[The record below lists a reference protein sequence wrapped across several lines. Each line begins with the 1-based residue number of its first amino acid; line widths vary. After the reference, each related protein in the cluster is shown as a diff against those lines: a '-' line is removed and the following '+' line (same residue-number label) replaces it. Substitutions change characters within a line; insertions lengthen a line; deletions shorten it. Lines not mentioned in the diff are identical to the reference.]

1 MFRESHQNSQA
12 SASEWGLTVTNWT
25 DSLAESIG
33 LDGYSTATSGIGG
46 VLKARVADFRVEE
59 ISTPIHLDN
68 RGRFTVAK
76 VMLTNWETNRFC
88 NTLAKT
94 LSIPRNRIFF
104 AGTKDKRAVTQQLFV
119 IDAPKAKVAAV
130 EIPDVEIEILG
141 RTHQKI
147 GFGNH
152 RGNRFTIVVRGC
164 AHQDGS
170 PMTVEDALQEVE
182 RIQKEMADKLGENK
196 FPNWI
201 GPQRF
206 GSGRPVTA
214 EVGRHVI
221 EGNWEKAV
229 LTYIAMEGKSEN
241 EDVAEFRR
249 HVRENGPTQEGLE
262 LAPRWLGFERKMLE
276 HLLHRP
282 EDYVGAFRKL
292 PGNLQLMTI
301 HALQSVVF
309 NKSLHARLEAQHPIS
324 WPVAGDLVG
333 RIDEKGQ
340 LDASSCVVVEE
351 RTLPRIIRNCKLGRL
366 SPTGPLPGTEIKTC
380 EGESG
385 IIEQNTISQMGLH
398 EADWNIEEI
407 PRLSTRGT
415 RRSLVTSFSEISI
428 DAVPLANDETMGERW
443 KSGPRENSRWHPEGA
458 CVRFRFTLS
467 SGSYATTL
475 LREFMQCPLNQ
486 L

>member
-1 MFRESHQNSQA
+1 MESLLNSKA
-12 SASEWGLTVTNWT
+12 SASEWGVAVTTWT

-33 LDGYSTATSGIGG
+33 LDGYATATKGIGG
-46 VLKARVADFRVEE
+46 VLKARVTDFRVEE
-59 ISTPIHLDN
+59 ISTAVHLDN
-68 RGRFTVAK
+68 KGRFTVAK
-76 VMLTNWETNRFC
+76 IMLTNWETNRFC
-88 NTLAKT
+88 NTLAKA

-119 IDAPKAKVAAV
+119 IDAPRAKVAAV
-130 EIPDVEIEILG
+130 EIPDVEIEVIG

-164 AHQDGS
+164 ANEDGS
-170 PMTVEDALQEVE
+170 PMSVEDALEQVNLIQE
-182 RIQKEMADKLGENK
+182 EMASKLGENK

-221 EGNWEKAV
+221 AGDWQQAA
-229 LTYIAMEGKSEN
+229 LTYIAMEGESEN
-241 EDVAEFRR
+241 EDVAAFRA
-249 HVRENGPTQEGLE
+249 HVRENGPTEEGLE
-262 LAPRWLGFERKMLE
+262 LAPRWLGFERKMVE

-282 EDYVGAFRKL
+282 DDYIGAFRKL
-292 PGNLQLMTI
+292 PGNLQLMTV

-309 NKSLHARLEAQHPIS
+309 NKSLHARLAAEHPIS
-324 WPVAGDLVG
+324 WPVAGDMVG

-351 RTLPRIIRNCKLGRL
+351 RTLPRIIRNCELGRL

-380 EGESG
+380 EGKSG
-385 IIEQNTISQMGLH
+385 DIEKQVIDTMGLTDMDWKV
-398 EADWNIEEI
+398 EAI

-415 RRSLVTSFSEISI
+415 RRSLVTSFNELSV
-428 DAVPLANDETMGERW
+428 DNVPLADDESMGERW
-443 KSGPRENSRWHPEGA
+443 KAGPTENSRWHPEGA
-458 CVRFRFTLS
+458 CIRFRFTLA

-475 LREFMQCPLNQ
+475 LREFMRCPLHQ

>member
-1 MFRESHQNSQA
+1 M
-12 SASEWGLTVTNWT
+12 TTWT

-33 LDGYSTATSGIGG
+33 LDGYATNTQGIGG

-59 ISTPIHLDN
+59 ISTPVHLDN

-76 VMLTNWETNRFC
+76 IMLTNWETNRFC
-88 NTLAKT
+88 NTLAKA

-104 AGTKDKRAVTQQLFV
+104 AGTKDKRAITQQLFV
-119 IDAPKAKVAAV
+119 IDAPQAKVAGV
-130 EIPDVEIEILG
+130 EIPDVDIEVLG

-152 RGNRFTIVVRGC
+152 RGNRFTIVIRGC
-164 AHQDGS
+164 AHEDGT
-170 PMTVEDALQEVE
+170 PMSVEEALSEVE
-182 RIQKEMADKLGENK
+182 TIQKEMELKLGEGT

-206 GSGRPVTA
+206 GAGRPVTA
-214 EVGRHVI
+214 EVGKHVTS
-221 EGNWEKAV
+221 EDWKQAA
-229 LTYIAMEGKSEN
+229 LTYIAMAGESEN
-241 EDVAEFRR
+241 ADVAAFRE
-249 HVRENGPTQEGLE
+249 HVRNNGPTQEGLE
-262 LAPRWLGFERKMLE
+262 LAPKWLGFERKMVE

-282 EDYVGAFRKL
+282 DDYIGAFKKL

-309 NKSLHARLEAQHPIS
+309 NKSLHARLSEGHPIS
-324 WPVAGDLVG
+324 TPIGGDYVG

-340 LDASSCVVVEE
+340 LDASSCVLVEE
-351 RTLPRIIRNCKLGRL
+351 RTLPRIIRNCQLGRL
-366 SPTGPLPGTEIKTC
+366 APTGPLPGSEIQTC
-380 EGESG
+380 EGLG
-385 IIEQNTISQMGLH
+385 GVIEKNVIDQMGLADVSWQV
-398 EADWNIEEI
+398 EAI

-415 RRSLVTSFSEISI
+415 RRSLVTSFKEMSVDS
-428 DAVPLANDETMGERW
+428 VPIANDDSMGERW
-443 KSGPRENSRWHPEGA
+443 KSGPMKNSRWHPEGA
-458 CVRFRFTLS
+458 CIRFRFVLS

-475 LREFMQCPLNQ
+475 LREFMRCPLHQ

>member
-1 MFRESHQNSQA
+1 
-12 SASEWGLTVTNWT
+12 
-25 DSLAESIG
+25 
-33 LDGYSTATSGIGG
+33 
-46 VLKARVADFRVEE
+46 
-59 ISTPIHLDN
+59 
-68 RGRFTVAK
+68 
-76 VMLTNWETNRFC
+76 MLTNWETNRFC
-88 NTLAKT
+88 NTLAKA

-119 IDAPKAKVAAV
+119 IDAPRAKVAAV
-130 EIPDVEIEILG
+130 EIPDVEIEVIG

-164 AHQDGS
+164 ANEDGS
-170 PMTVEDALQEVE
+170 PMSVEDALEQVKLIQE
-182 RIQKEMADKLGENK
+182 EMASKLGDNK

-221 EGNWEKAV
+221 AGDWKQAA
-229 LTYIAMEGKSEN
+229 LTYIAMEGESEN
-241 EDVAEFRR
+241 DDVAAFRA
-249 HVRENGPTQEGLE
+249 HVRKNGPTEEGLE
-262 LAPRWLGFERKMLE
+262 LAPRWLGFERKMVE

-282 EDYVGAFRKL
+282 DDYIGAFRKL
-292 PGNLQLMTI
+292 PGNLQLMTV

-309 NKSLHARLEAQHPIS
+309 NKSLHARLAAEHPIS
-324 WPVAGDLVG
+324 WPVAGDMVG

-351 RTLPRIIRNCKLGRL
+351 RTLPRIIRNCELGRL

-380 EGESG
+380 EGKSG
-385 IIEQNTISQMGLH
+385 DIEKQVIDSMGLTDM
-398 EADWNIEEI
+398 DWNVEAI

-415 RRSLVTSFSEISI
+415 RRSLVTSFNELSV
-428 DAVPLANDETMGERW
+428 DNVPLADDESMGERW
-443 KSGPRENSRWHPEGA
+443 KTGPNENSRWHPEGA
-458 CVRFRFTLS
+458 CIRFRFTLA

-475 LREFMQCPLNQ
+475 LREFMRCPLHQ

>member
-1 MFRESHQNSQA
+1 M
-12 SASEWGLTVTNWT
+12 TTWT

-33 LDGYSTATSGIGG
+33 LDGYATATKGIGG
-46 VLKARVADFRVEE
+46 VLKARVTDFRVEE
-59 ISTPIHLDN
+59 ISTSVHLDN
-68 RGRFTVAK
+68 KGRFTVAK
-76 VMLTNWETNRFC
+76 IMLTNWETNRFC
-88 NTLAKT
+88 NTLAKA

-119 IDAPKAKVAAV
+119 IDAPRAKVAAV
-130 EIPDVEIEILG
+130 EIPDVEIEVIG

-164 AHQDGS
+164 ANEDGS
-170 PMTVEDALQEVE
+170 PMSVEDALEQVKLIQE
-182 RIQKEMADKLGENK
+182 EMASKLGDNK

-206 GSGRPVTA
+206 GSGRPFTA

-221 EGNWEKAV
+221 AGDWKQAA
-229 LTYIAMEGKSEN
+229 LTYIAMEGESEN
-241 EDVAEFRR
+241 DDVAAFRA
-249 HVRENGPTQEGLE
+249 HVRKNGPTEEGLE
-262 LAPRWLGFERKMLE
+262 LAPRWLGFERKMVE

-282 EDYVGAFRKL
+282 DDYIGAFRKL
-292 PGNLQLMTI
+292 PGNLQLMTV

-309 NKSLHARLEAQHPIS
+309 NKSLHARLAAEHPIS
-324 WPVAGDLVG
+324 WPVAGDMVG

-351 RTLPRIIRNCKLGRL
+351 RTLPRIIRNCELGRL

-380 EGESG
+380 EGKSG
-385 IIEQNTISQMGLH
+385 DIEKQVIDSMGLTDM
-398 EADWNIEEI
+398 DWNVEAI

-415 RRSLVTSFSEISI
+415 RRSLVTSFNELSV
-428 DAVPLANDETMGERW
+428 DNVPLADDESMGERW
-443 KSGPRENSRWHPEGA
+443 KTGPNENSRWHPEGA
-458 CVRFRFTLS
+458 CIRFRFTLA

-475 LREFMQCPLNQ
+475 LREFMRCPLHQ

>member
-1 MFRESHQNSQA
+1 MLVSPRNSKA
-12 SASEWGLTVTNWT
+12 STSEWGVAVTTWT

-33 LDGYSTATSGIGG
+33 LDGYATATKGIGG
-46 VLKARVADFRVEE
+46 VLKARVTDFRVEE
-59 ISTPIHLDN
+59 ISTAVHLDN
-68 RGRFTVAK
+68 KGRFTVAK
-76 VMLTNWETNRFC
+76 IMLTNWETNRFC
-88 NTLAKT
+88 NTLAKA

-130 EIPDVEIEILG
+130 EIPDVEIEVIG

-164 AHQDGS
+164 ANEDGS
-170 PMTVEDALQEVE
+170 PMSVEDALEQVNLIQE
-182 RIQKEMADKLGENK
+182 EMASKLGENK

-221 EGNWEKAV
+221 AGDWKQAA
-229 LTYIAMEGKSEN
+229 LTYIAMEGESEN
-241 EDVAEFRR
+241 DDVAAFRA

-262 LAPRWLGFERKMLE
+262 LAPRWLGFERKMVE

-282 EDYVGAFRKL
+282 DDYIGAFRKL
-292 PGNLQLMTI
+292 PGNLQLMTV

-309 NKSLHARLEAQHPIS
+309 NKSLHARLAAKHPIS
-324 WPVAGDLVG
+324 WPVAGDMVG

-351 RTLPRIIRNCKLGRL
+351 RTLPRIIRNCELGRL

-380 EGESG
+380 EGKSG
-385 IIEQNTISQMGLH
+385 DIEKQVINTMGLTDMDWKV
-398 EADWNIEEI
+398 EAI

-415 RRSLVTSFSEISI
+415 RRSLVTSFNELSV
-428 DAVPLANDETMGERW
+428 DNVPLADDESMGERW
-443 KSGPRENSRWHPEGA
+443 KSGPTENSRWHPEGA
-458 CVRFRFTLS
+458 CIRFRFTLA

-475 LREFMQCPLNQ
+475 LREFMRCPLHQ